1 MAEGLIV
8 SIRMEGLK
16 EAIRKAND
24 RPEIVGPPMTKAQKN
39 VSQVWWRRSK
49 IRTPV
54 RFGRLK
60 SSVKVSLSVAAPFPL
75 TIEIGSN
82 VVYAPF
88 VHGGTRFMEARPF
101 FVWGFEDAESDIQG
115 FYDEAGEE
123 IERRWRGN

>member
-1 MAEGLIV
+1 MAGGLIV

-24 RPEIVGPPMTKAQKN
+24 RPGLIGPPMIKAQNK
-39 VSQVWWRRSK
+39 VKDVWLRRSK
-49 IRTPV
+49 LRTPV
-54 RFGRLK
+54 RTGRLRASEK
-60 SSVKVSLSVAAPFPL
+60 VKLSVAAPFPQ
-75 TIEIGSN
+75 TIEIGTN
-82 VVYAPF
+82 LEYAEF
-88 VHGGTRFMEARPF
+88 VHEGTRFMEARPF

>member
-16 EAIRKAND
+16 EARRKAND
-24 RPEIVGPPMTKAQKN
+24 RPEIVGPPMTKAQNK
-39 VSQVWWRRSK
+39 VKDVWLRRSK

-54 RFGRLK
+54 RFGRLRA
-60 SSVKVSLSVAAPFPL
+60 SEVGRLSQDSPFPL
-75 TIEIGSN
+75 TIELGT
-82 VVYAPF
+82 VLEYAPF

-123 IERRWRGN
+123 IERRWLGN